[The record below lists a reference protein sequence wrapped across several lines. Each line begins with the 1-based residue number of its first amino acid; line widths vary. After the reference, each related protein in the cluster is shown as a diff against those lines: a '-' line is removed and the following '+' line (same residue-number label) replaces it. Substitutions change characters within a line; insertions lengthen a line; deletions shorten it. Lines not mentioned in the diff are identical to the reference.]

1 MENVDT
7 TTNDLS
13 MVQQSPDE
21 NVINVALT
29 IQQKSM
35 KPFIMLV
42 EKQIIDPN
50 EFIIDK

>member
-29 IQQKSM
+29 IQ
-35 KPFIMLV
+35 
-42 EKQIIDPN
+42 
-50 EFIIDK
+50 